1 MPNDL
6 MCRGGYDHGGHD
18 HDGGYGE
25 NNAENDGF
33 REREFP
39 TFDAHETWVFSVLYL
54 LAVSA
59 TLTTTGFCL

>member
-6 MCRGGYDHGGHD
+6 MCR
-18 HDGGYGE
+18 GGYGE

-39 TFDAHETWVFSVLYL
+39 TFDAQKTGGFSVLYL
-54 LAVSA
+54 LALST
-59 TLTTTGFCL
+59 TLTTTGLCL